1 MEVPCH
7 HPECWQPF
15 IGCLLPLSP
24 LKLSYWWKRCF
35 PLLIC
40 CLSLCELPPWPC
52 LASLQQTLTVKSR
65 AFATQLLAAIHFQ
78 ARMKPASTMKVCT
91 FHLQGRCKFGMRGQK
106 EEDGKLKMCPFFHPK
121 VCEKYLAHGK
131 RGCNTGCKRLHPKM
145 CQNVKKCYY
154 SYGNYHMNDTKIQ
167 HQPVTKSDTAS
178 PRRIT
183 QDHCV
188 KISSYINRVSNDC
201 S

>member
-15 IGCLLPLSP
+15 IGCPLPLSH
-24 LKLSYWWKRCF
+24 LKLSYWWKGCF

-40 CLSLCELPPWPC
+40 CLCPQALPT
-52 LASLQQTLTVKSR
+52 ASLQQAPTVKSR
-65 AFATQLLAAIHFQ
+65 ASITLLLAASHFL
-78 ARMKPASTMKVCT
+78 ARMKPARTKKVCT

-121 VCEKYLAHGK
+121 VCEKYLAHGE

-154 SYGNYHMNDTKIQ
+154 SCGNYHMNDTKIQ